1 MATTDTEDLLREL
14 APRVLGAVVRRYGDF
29 AASEDAVQEA
39 LITAATDWPSA
50 GRPDSPLNW
59 LIRIA
64 SRRRMDQQRSD
75 VARRRRE
82 ELAAAL
88 TMQPAPV
95 PDEDDTLILMFLCC
109 HDSLT
114 PASAIPLTLRA
125 VGGLT
130 TREIAAAYLV
140 PEATMA
146 QRISRAKQRI
156 KSADAPFAMPAD
168 AERGERLSSV
178 LRVLSLLFNEGY
190 ATSAG
195 NELARSDLSGEA
207 VRLTR
212 ILRRRLP
219 GDPEVAGLLA
229 LMLLTD
235 ARRPARTRAGGELV
249 PLERQNRA
257 LWDRRLIAEG
267 SQLIQSV
274 FRTGAVGEYQLQ
286 AAIAAVHDDA
296 ARYADT
302 DWPEILALY
311 DALDRLTGNPMVT
324 LNRAVAAA
332 MVHGPGA
339 GLAMLDTVADTLGE
353 HHRLHAVRA
362 HLLERAGRTGE
373 AVTEFSAAAAGT
385 TNLPEQHYLTTQAAR
400 VRAGIADPPEPL

>member
-1 MATTDTEDLLREL
+1 
-14 APRVLGAVVRRYGDF
+14 
-29 AASEDAVQEA
+29 
-39 LITAATDWPSA
+39 
-50 GRPDSPLNW
+50 
-59 LIRIA
+59 
-64 SRRRMDQQRSD
+64 
-75 VARRRRE
+75 
-82 ELAAAL
+82 
-88 TMQPAPV
+88 
-95 PDEDDTLILMFLCC
+95 
-109 HDSLT
+109 
-114 PASAIPLTLRA
+114 
-125 VGGLT
+125 
-130 TREIAAAYLV
+130 
-140 PEATMA
+140 MA

-168 AERGERLSSV
+168 AERGGAAGSV
-178 LRVLSLLFNEGY
+178 LRVLYLLFNEGY

-195 NELARSDLSGEA
+195 NELARTDLSGEA

-212 ILRRRLP
+212 ILRQRLP
-219 GDPEVAGLLA
+219 DDPEVAGLLA

-249 PLERQNRA
+249 PLERQDRA
-257 LWDRRLIAEG
+257 HWDGRLIAEG

-274 FRTGAVGEYQLQ
+274 FRTGPVGEYQLQ

-296 ARYADT
+296 ARYAET

-332 MVHGPGA
+332 MVHGPDA

-373 AVTEFSAAAAGT
+373 AVAEFSAAAAGT

-400 VRAGIADPPEPL
+400 LRAGIADPPEPF